1 MDDCNIDM
9 SKTLK
14 ICESQSPTVVHD
26 EVVKVLEYIHNN
38 KPEGAIL
45 CFLPGWEDISRIH
58 SLMPIKN
65 DISVHCL
72 HSR

>member
-1 MDDCNIDM
+1 M

-14 ICESQSPTVVHD
+14 ICDAESPTVIHD
-26 EVVKVLEYIHNN
+26 EVVKVLEYIHKA

-45 CFLPGWEDISRIH
+45 CFLPGWEDISKINKMLPERGD
-58 SLMPIKN
+58 LA
-65 DISVHCL
+65 VYCL